1 MSNLTN
7 PVFLVSIVCVFFA
20 LLFGGILFNMYRTAK
35 KGRDN
40 YAQAVPASA
49 KILKIGKSYTS
60 RNYGTV
66 DVKLTIE
73 VIPPAGPTYELST
86 TWFVEP
92 ASISKLKE
100 GDTYKIKIDPK
111 DPKKVYSAEDWA
123 QAMGQESLGAED

>member
-1 MSNLTN
+1 MSNPL
-7 PVFLVSIVCVFFA
+7 FLVALVCGFFV
-20 LLFGGILFNMYRTAK
+20 LLIGGLFYNMYRTAK

-40 YAQAVPASA
+40 YARAVPASA
-49 KILKIGKSYTS
+49 KIVKIGKSYTS
-60 RNYGTV
+60 RNFGTV

-73 VIPPAGPTYELST
+73 VIPPAGPSYELST

-100 GDTYKIKIDPK
+100 GETYKIKIDPK

-123 QAMGQESLGAED
+123 QAMGQESEGAED